1 MKYKIFNKNLT
12 GGDVPKINVPIEGLD
27 TKQIMNVKGPLYFNL
42 DKNPIKS
49 PSNSYYQYDYEYTP
63 EVTQFLIDHNLNLN
77 PDGPLG
83 TMVETTNLYPNRII
97 RVNGQEFP
105 YYLGKSHT
113 NRKFFGRIK
122 SLFQYIFVQTSQTD
136 PTQKILIPI
145 KKEDDIIEFIE
156 GLFNISD
163 EFQQLIQL
171 NQRLE
176 NPIDKYIF
184 ANKFYELLEIITWQV
199 PLIDLNIVS
208 KYKTGELVF
217 AHIPVEERTLN
228 NGKLENLIKTNDFKG
243 LIDYYMNK
251 KNTFQVKFFKKFLD
265 RLDDE
270 ENQIKYIKM
279 LISIDYILDKLKQ
292 IFTDNSGTET
302 GKINLYNL
310 IDLYSGYN
318 NIFLNETK
326 TSQKVKSSSGT
337 DIEESKLK
345 LIQSN
350 IESIDKINSK
360 TKITF
365 NQLLANQVIEL
376 INLTNVI
383 NKIKNWP
390 ITYDT
395 QDVNLHMILLLSY
408 FDLRVESTQ
417 IKQGFNLNAIPIN
430 KSEAMANLFDNGR
443 SIISTDDTIINTEKY
458 LADNSAGPN
467 IVKDTP
473 FVKIPE
479 FDLNFPACVENTILQ
494 FCKFLFWD
502 YKKNTYDINTLTLS
516 PTNFLRRFMENYIQ
530 HDKQT
535 EDVIKSFVRPLIN
548 LPNINYI
555 RDKSGVKHE
564 LNAIASNVLRVILF
578 LLQTDESDILTSPT
592 ISSESNTVILDSI
605 NKILSDINY
614 VIELDDSKSGLD
626 IVYLKRV
633 NQNRIVLRLQLNANA
648 HGEASKAKDGSINM
662 DLVKTTKV
670 YKLLIYLTYMV
681 DSDIYRENLNYC
693 PEIIDFS
700 NYNGAETN
708 ISSKYFNTYNIYWLN
723 FIKDFVE
730 FYRDCVN
737 LKIIPKF
744 STLGIDSNTIT
755 TNYSYPFLI
764 KLSRILFD
772 INNNKYNIK
781 NNNTIFKTNLYNT
794 FYYLILI
801 SKIDFDSD
809 YLTLFNEV
817 QDYKFNP
824 NDLINSDSIST
835 HTEVVSSSSSS
846 FTPINLLEQIDILLN
861 SIPNIYQIEIP
872 TLTKHINILQHY
884 ILRISDV
891 SRQNYLDTKFNTFAK
906 ITNILGKID
915 QTKLY
920 DYSDINNRPINLFIT
935 EWFKLLNNIRIPIIY
950 INQVLE
956 SLVDR
961 EQIVLYQTVNTTEID
976 ALPLYKI
983 LNLYYYIFE
992 KIQQENPIE
1001 IVKTLIDRE
1010 KRVILNNTEAS
1021 PLKLY
1026 LSKIIYFAKE
1036 SVISQNKDIFFKDV
1050 ITNININNEYIYLDT
1065 NSNQRTY
1072 LYDILTSLYTTP
1084 SAGISSPNKLF
1095 LEYLDYLIQN
1105 ELLFNPEIK
1114 GNQPVF
1120 NIINKEDNVHYRNGS
1135 LLSMYVSS
1143 FEDFNCDIFKYLYN
1157 KELLITTPIPLFSY
1171 ILNPNMIKNL
1181 NYNPL
1186 IIRLLI
1192 KNYNDTSPLSFKYRY
1207 NRNAFTTLIYIL
1219 DNIDDYGLNFLTENP
1234 NSFEII
1240 KLLTSDKRYL
1250 DNSISKFKTYI
1261 EDNDIST
1268 ENPNVKKIIDY
1279 LNTLK
1284 N

>member
-1 MKYKIFNKNLT
+1 MKYKIFNKKLI

-42 DKNPIKS
+42 DKNPIKTQ
-49 PSNSYYQYDYEYTP
+49 SNSYYQYDYEYIP
-63 EVTQFLIDHNLNLN
+63 EVTQFLIDNNLNLN

-83 TMVETTNLYPNRII
+83 TMVETRNLYSNRII
-97 RVNGQEFP
+97 RVNRQEFP

-122 SLFQYIFVQTSQTD
+122 FLFQYISVQTSQTD

-145 KKEDDIIEFIE
+145 KKEDDIIGFIE

-199 PLIDLNIVS
+199 PSIDLNLVS
-208 KYKTGELVF
+208 KYKTGEIVF
-217 AHIPVEERTLN
+217 GQIPVEERTSSS
-228 NGKLENLIKTNDFKG
+228 GKLENLIKTNDFKG
-243 LIDYYMNK
+243 LIDYYMGS
-251 KNTFQVKFFKKFLD
+251 KNNFQVKFFKKLLD
-265 RLDDE
+265 KLDE
-270 ENQIKYIKM
+270 GNQIKYIKM

-292 IFTDNSGTET
+292 IFTDNSDNQT

-326 TSQKVKSSSGT
+326 TSQKVKTSSGT
-337 DIEESKLK
+337 DVEESKVK

-360 TKITF
+360 PKITF

-430 KSEAMANLFDNGR
+430 KNEALANLFDNGR
-443 SIISTDDTIINTEKY
+443 SIVSSDDTIINTEKY

-467 IVKDTP
+467 VIKDTP
-473 FVKIPE
+473 FVKISE

-494 FCKFLFWD
+494 FFKFLFWD
-502 YKKNTYDINTLTLS
+502 YKKNTYDIDTLRLS

-548 LPNINYI
+548 LPNIKYM
-555 RDKSGVKHE
+555 RDKAGVKHE
-564 LNAIASNVLRVILF
+564 LNALASNVLRVILF
-578 LLQTDESDILTSPT
+578 LLQTDEPDILTSPT

-614 VIELDDSKSGLD
+614 VVELDDSKSGLD
-626 IVYLKRV
+626 IVYLKRI
-633 NQNRIVLRLQLNANA
+633 NQNRTVLKLQLNENA
-648 HGEASKAKDGSINM
+648 HGEASKTKDDSIKM
-662 DLVKTTKV
+662 DLVKSTKV

-681 DSDIYRENLNYC
+681 DLDIYQENLNYC

-700 NYNGAETN
+700 NYNGTETN

-723 FIKDFVE
+723 FIKDFVT
-730 FYRDCVN
+730 FYKDCIN

-744 STLGIDSNTIT
+744 STLGIDTNTIT

-817 QDYKFNP
+817 QDFKFNP
-824 NDLINSDSIST
+824 NDLINMDSIST
-835 HTEVVSSSSSS
+835 HTEVASSSSS
-846 FTPINLLEQIDILLN
+846 TPINLLEQIDILLN

-872 TLTKHINILQHY
+872 TLTKYLNILQHY
-884 ILRISDV
+884 ILIISDV

-906 ITNILGKID
+906 IANILGKIE
-915 QTKLY
+915 QIKLY
-920 DYSDINNRPINLFIT
+920 DYSDINNRPINLFISQ
-935 EWFKLLNNIRIPIIY
+935 WFNLLNNIRIPIIY

-956 SLVDR
+956 SLIDR
-961 EQIVLYQTVNTTEID
+961 EQIVLYQPVNTTEIND
-976 ALPLYKI
+976 LPLYKI
-983 LNLYYYIFE
+983 LNLYYTIFQN
-992 KIQQENPIE
+992 IQPENPIE
-1001 IVKTLIDRE
+1001 IIKTLIDRE
-1010 KRVILNNTEAS
+1010 KRIILNNTEAS

-1036 SVISQNKDIFFKDV
+1036 SVVSQKKDIFFKDV
-1050 ITNININNEYIYLDT
+1050 ITNINVNKEYIYLDT

-1072 LYDILTSLYTTP
+1072 LYDILTRLYITPTT
-1084 SAGISSPNKLF
+1084 GIPNQNKLF

-1120 NIINKEDNVHYRNGS
+1120 NIINKEDVGLRNGS
-1135 LLSMYVSS
+1135 ILSMYVGS
-1143 FEDFNCDIFKYLYN
+1143 FEEFNCNTFKYLYN
-1157 KELLITTPIPLFSY
+1157 KELLITTPLPLFSY

-1192 KNYNDTSPLSFKYRY
+1192 KNYNDISPFSFKYR
-1207 NRNAFTTLIYIL
+1207 NSRNAFTTLIYIL
-1219 DNIDDYGLNFLTENP
+1219 DNIDDYGLNFLTENQD
-1234 NSFEII
+1234 SFEII

-1250 DNSISKFKTYI
+1250 DNSISKFNRHI
-1261 EDNDIST
+1261 EDNDIDT

-1279 LNTLK
+1279 LKTLK